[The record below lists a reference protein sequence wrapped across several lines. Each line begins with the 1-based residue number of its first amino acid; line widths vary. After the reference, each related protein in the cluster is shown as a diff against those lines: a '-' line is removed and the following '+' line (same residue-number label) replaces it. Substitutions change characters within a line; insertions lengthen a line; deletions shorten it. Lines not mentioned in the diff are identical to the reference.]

1 MSESCVFHRRLDRPL
16 PRAVRAEGVWIE
28 DADGKRYLDAS
39 GGPICVNVGHGRVEI
54 AEAVGRQC
62 RELAYVHG
70 PMFTSDPV
78 EELARRLARHAG
90 ADLSRFYFCCSGCE
104 AVETAIKLARQIH
117 LARREPNRF
126 RLISRWQSY
135 HGATLGALSATGKP
149 SMRQPFLPQLLPV
162 VHIPPPYCLRCFYGL
177 CYPDCEVRC
186 ARVLD
191 EVIQQE
197 GPGSISAFL
206 AESILG
212 STIGAVV
219 PPPEYYPVIADICH
233 QHGVLLI
240 IDEVMAGMGRSG
252 RWFGFQHYD
261 LEPDIITLG
270 KGLNG
275 GYVPLSAVGCRTE
288 HFETLKAAGGFNHG
302 HTFSHH
308 AAGAAAGLAVV
319 NILEKEALIPQAVQR
334 GAFLAQQL
342 APLRQ
347 HPHVGDIRGIGL
359 MWAIEFVADKA
370 SLKPFARERK
380 ISEKI
385 FDQLMQQGV
394 IVYKC
399 SGFANGC
406 GDAIMLG
413 PPFIISEAE
422 IDIIVNQIKVA
433 MEQVF
438 VHKTV

>member
-1 MSESCVFHRRLDRPL
+1 MSSAVFHRRLDRTL
-16 PRAVRAEGVWIE
+16 PKAVRSEGVWIE
-28 DADGKRYLDAS
+28 DETGQRYLDAS
-39 GGPICVNVGHGRVEI
+39 GGPICINVGHGRAEV

-62 RELAYVHG
+62 QKLAYVHG

-78 EELARRLARHAG
+78 EELARRLAHHAG

-117 LARREPNRF
+117 LARGDAGRF

-149 SMRQPFLPQLLPV
+149 AMRQPFLPQLLPV
-162 VHIPPPYCLRCFYGL
+162 IHIPPPYCYRCYYDL
-177 CYPDCEVRC
+177 TYPTCQVRC
-186 ARVLD
+186 ARALED
-191 EVIQQE
+191 VIQQE
-197 GPGSISAFL
+197 GSGSISAFL

-219 PPPEYYPVIADICH
+219 PPPEYYAVITDICRH
-233 QHGVLLI
+233 HGVLLI
-240 IDEVMAGMGRSG
+240 MDEVMAGLGRSG

-261 LEPDIITLG
+261 LQPDIITLG

-288 HFETLKAAGGFNHG
+288 HYETLKAAGGFVHG

-308 AAGAAAGLAVV
+308 AVGAAAGLAVV
-319 NILEKEALIPQAVQR
+319 SILEQEDLISQVNRR
-334 GAFLAQQL
+334 GASLAEQL

-359 MWAIEFVADKA
+359 MWAIEFVQDQT
-370 SLKPFARERK
+370 SRKPFARERH
-380 ISEKI
+380 ITEKLTA
-385 FDQLMQQGV
+385 QLMQQGI
-394 IVYKC
+394 IVYPC
-399 SGFANGC
+399 TGFASGQ

-413 PPFIISEAE
+413 PPFIITEDEIEIVMAE
-422 IDIIVNQIKVA
+422 IKVA
-433 MEQVF
+433 MERVF
-438 VHKTV
+438 V